1 METHE
6 TQRDYWK
13 LMRSMGTHYTDSCT
27 DRKTNR
33 QAGGQEVRQI
43 HTQTRVPINLLIDDG
58 ND

>member
-13 LMRSMGTHYTDSCT
+13 LMRSMGTHETDSCT

-33 QAGGQEVRQI
+33 KAGGQEVRQT
-43 HTQTRVPINLLIDDG
+43 HTQTRVPINLLIVDG

>member
-13 LMRSMGTHYTDSCT
+13 LMIPMGTHETDSCT

-33 QAGGQEVRQI
+33 QAGGKEGRET
-43 HTQTRVPINLLIDDG
+43 HTQTRVPINLGLVDG